1 MRKIV
6 LISCASKKLKNKAK
20 AEDLY
25 VSPLFKLNLS
35 YARSLKPDKIFI
47 LSAKYG
53 LVGLKDMIEPYDL
66 TLNNLIAAKI
76 KDWAERVIGQL
87 KKMVELE
94 DDEVTFLAGNKY
106 RKYLIY
112 KIKHYQVPLRGLGI
126 GRQLQFLKNKTK

>member
-1 MRKIV
+1 MRRVV
-6 LISCASKKLKNKAK
+6 LISCASRKLKYK
-20 AEDLY
+20 AEAENLY

-53 LVGLKDMIEPYDL
+53 LVGLEDVIEPYDL
-66 TLNNLIAAKI
+66 TLNNLTAAEI

-87 KKMVELE
+87 EKKIELE
-94 DDEVTFLAGNKY
+94 DDEVTFLAGNNY
-106 RKYLIY
+106 RKYLIS
-112 KIKHYQVPLRGLGI
+112 KIKHYQVPLRGLSI